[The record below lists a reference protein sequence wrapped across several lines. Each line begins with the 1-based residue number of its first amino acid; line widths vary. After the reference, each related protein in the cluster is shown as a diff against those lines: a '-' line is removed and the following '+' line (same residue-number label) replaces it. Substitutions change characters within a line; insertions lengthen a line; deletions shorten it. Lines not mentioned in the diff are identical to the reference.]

1 MPEAA
6 LPAKTRRAAL
16 EVLSRDRLAAMS
28 AKFDLT
34 VEDRRAQAA
43 HVDAIVRAR
52 SLDFGEVLRQ
62 LSRDELKAIC
72 DALGLDPSGK
82 EKEAIVQR
90 ILGNQ
95 DGPATTSSTNG
106 HTNGVQLELPPQG
119 VKLTVDQLESHLRRA
134 GRRRCA

>member
-16 EVLSRDRLAAMS
+16 EVLSRDRLAAIS